1 MIEFPNC
8 KINLGLRIV
17 RKRKDG
23 YHDLETIF
31 FPVPLNDVLEIIR
44 DPQHQQVN
52 TSSVRFSAS
61 GISVDGKINDNLC
74 IKAFNLLQKDFPQLP
89 AIQMHLHKAIPMGAG
104 LGGGSSDAAFTLSLL
119 NKQFNLGLSQEQL
132 INYALQLGSDC
143 PFFILNTPCYATGR
157 GEIMQPVIINLEAY
171 KFIIVNP
178 GIHINTSQAFSGI
191 TPDLPEKSLQ
201 DIISH
206 PIEAWKNEMSN
217 DFEKP
222 IFKLHPEIERI
233 KNKLYANGALY
244 ASMSGSGSTVYG
256 IFEKNKK
263 VVIDLPS
270 SYFVKEL

>member
-1 MIEFPNC
+1 
-8 KINLGLRIV
+8 
-17 RKRKDG
+17 
-23 YHDLETIF
+23 
-31 FPVPLNDVLEIIR
+31 
-44 DPQHQQVN
+44 
-52 TSSVRFSAS
+52 
-61 GISVDGKINDNLC
+61 
-74 IKAFNLLQKDFPQLP
+74 
-89 AIQMHLHKAIPMGAG
+89 MHLHKAIPMGAG

-119 NKQFNLGLSQEQL
+119 NKKFNLGLSQEQL

-191 TPDLPEKSLQ
+191 TPALPEKSLQ
-201 DIISH
+201 DIISY
-206 PIEAWKNEMSN
+206 PIEAWKNEMIN